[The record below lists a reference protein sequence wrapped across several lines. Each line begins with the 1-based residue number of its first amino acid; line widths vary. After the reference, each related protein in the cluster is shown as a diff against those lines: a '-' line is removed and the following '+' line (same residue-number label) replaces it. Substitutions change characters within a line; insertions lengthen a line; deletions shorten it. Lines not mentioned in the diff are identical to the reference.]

1 MTDAQRKKRLGRVM
15 EISPK
20 LLRKGNDVTGNV
32 VIVTDIE
39 PSATIPG

>member
-15 EISPK
+15 ENSPK